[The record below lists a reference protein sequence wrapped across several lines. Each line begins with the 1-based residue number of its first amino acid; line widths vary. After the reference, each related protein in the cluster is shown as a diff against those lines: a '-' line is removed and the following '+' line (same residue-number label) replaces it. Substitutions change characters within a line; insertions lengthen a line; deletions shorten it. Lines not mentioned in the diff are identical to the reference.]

1 MLKRISILKKV
12 FIASNLFL
20 VWRFV
25 RLLTRPTWTNFTV
38 MIAMILICSL
48 QGCDMDRMER
58 QAREPLDYMEAK
70 A

>member
-38 MIAMILICSL
+38 MIAMICSL
-48 QGCDMDRMER
+48 QGCDLDRMER
-58 QAREPLDYMEAK
+58 QAMEPLDYMEAK